1 MTARRVAKRAG
12 LEQADL
18 MAISKLGVIWNP
30 SKPGG
35 DQLRSAV
42 DDVFGDDADGTVV
55 EWWETTPED
64 PGRGMAAE
72 AVAAGCDVVV
82 AAGGD
87 GTVRAVAE
95 GLAGTAAALGIVPRG
110 TGNLLARNLSIPL
123 NDPAAALVRVRDGEE
138 KKIDIGWVDIDGE
151 EHAFVVMVGF
161 GIDAQMLV
169 ETDDDLKDRA
179 GWLAYVEAMG
189 RALAGTEM
197 TDISLT
203 LDDGEAQELR
213 GHTMLIGNCGM
224 VQGGI
229 RLLPDAVLDD
239 GQLDMLLVS
248 ADGPLQ
254 WLDTVRSVV
263 WENGI
268 RRIFGAV
275 DEAVSTNSTT
285 HVSAERIAVEL
296 SSPQIFEIDG
306 EEVGEVSHFS
316 VRVQPAAITVR

>member
-1 MTARRVAKRAG
+1 MT
-12 LEQADL
+12 
-18 MAISKLGVIWNP
+18 ISKLGVIWNP
-30 SKPGG
+30 SKTDG
-35 DQLRSAV
+35 DALRAAV
-42 DDVFGDDADGTVV
+42 SDAFTAEV
-55 EWWETTPED
+55 EWWETSIED
-64 PGRGMAAE
+64 PGRGMGAA
-72 AVAAGCDVVV
+72 AVEAGCEVVIAV
-82 AAGGD
+82 GGD

-95 GLAGTAAALGIVPRG
+95 ALVGTDAALGIVPQG
-110 TGNLLARNLSIPL
+110 TGNLLARNLEIPL
-123 NDPAAALVRVRDGEE
+123 NNIPAALARVRDGEP
-138 KKIDIGWVDIDGE
+138 KKIDMGWVDLDGE

-169 ETDDDLKDRA
+169 ETNDDLKDKA

-197 TDISLT
+197 TDITVT

-239 GQLDMLLVS
+239 GLLDILLVS

-254 WLDTVRSVV
+254 WLDTVRSFV

-268 RRIFGAV
+268 RRILGSV
-275 DEAVSTNSTT
+275 DEAVSTDSTR
-285 HVSAERIAVEL
+285 HVSAQRATVQL
-296 SSPQIFEIDG
+296 ASPLNFEIDG
-306 EEVGEVSHFS
+306 EEVGEVSRFG
-316 VRVQPAAITVR
+316 VRVQPAALIVR

>member
-1 MTARRVAKRAG
+1 
-12 LEQADL
+12 

-35 DQLRSAV
+35 DQLQSAV
-42 DDVFGDDADGTVV
+42 EDVFGDADGTQV
-55 EWWETTPED
+55 EWWETTVED
-64 PGRGMAAE
+64 PGRGQAAD

-95 GLAGTAAALGIVPRG
+95 GLAGTGAALGIVPRG

-123 NDPAAALVRVRDGEE
+123 NDPSAALLRVRDGEE
-138 KKIDIGWVDIDGE
+138 KKIDIGWVEVDGE

-169 ETDDDLKDRA
+169 ETDEDLKDRA

-197 TDISLT
+197 TDIALT
-203 LDDGEAQELR
+203 LDEGEAQELR

-248 ADGPLQ
+248 AEGPLQ

-275 DEAVSTNSTT
+275 EEAVSTNSTT
-285 HVSAERIAVEL
+285 HVAAERISVEL

-306 EEVGEVSHFS
+306 EEVGEVSRFS